1 MKKNFFAFI
10 LAGLA
15 IVAMAEDG
23 GAKKDDGA
31 LDKAKQKYEQ
41 RHGDEGKESPRRK
54 KVLKKKKK
62 IVTTKKKRVV
72 KKSWSV
78 FDVDTYG
85 NPDASD
91 YKVVVKKRPVRK
103 IHRNRSFL
111 RFVAFLGLADFLG
124 IDDVD
129 ININVDADG
138 DKAAASESAE
148 ADGKA
153 DAESGKDDAE
163 AVAEDDEAAAE
174 NDEAAA
180 EDVEIGDAADE
191 ADDGDVAVAEEDDAA
206 EDEEAYEDDEI
217 AEADDIEDEQPADE
231 EDAPEPPRYF
241 PIVLSVVPG
250 VCYPA
255 NVQDTNISI
264 GMIGSATRKVDG
276 ISCSGVFDIIEES
289 LLGVQTAGV
298 FSIAGGKVLGAQ
310 VSGVFNIGGMEMQGV
325 QAAGVFNIAEDVK
338 GVQAAGVFNVAE
350 DVKGVQTAGV
360 ANFAHDV
367 TGLQVAGVIN
377 VANDVRGTQVGL
389 VNVSENCYGI
399 PIGLI
404 NITKNGIRDVG
415 FWMDEGNNL
424 FGFWA
429 NGTNNFYTLLFAGE
443 SLVDYGEDWNTF
455 AAGFGLGARANL
467 GPLHLDTDVSAKA
480 FYGDTWGY
488 MLDDLMD
495 GSPRARDYY
504 AACADGADPA
514 DPWPYGPVQIF
525 PMVRMTLGIPVFKF
539 FEVFGGVSCD
549 IGVNGTYPVP
559 GILQDVKGYGF
570 EILDTPIEVYPHFF
584 WGIRI

>member
-1 MKKNFFAFI
+1 MKKNIFAFI

-15 IVAMAEDG
+15 IVAMAEDSDG
-23 GAKKDDGA
+23 GVKKDDGA
-31 LDKAKQKYEQ
+31 LDKARQKYEQ

-62 IVTTKKKRVV
+62 IVTTKKKKIV

-91 YKVVVKKRPVRK
+91 YRVVVKKRPVRR

-129 ININVDADG
+129 ININVNADG
-138 DKAAASESAE
+138 DKPAASESAE
-148 ADGKA
+148 ADRKA
-153 DAESGKDDAE
+153 DAESGDDDAE
-163 AVAEDDEAAAE
+163 A
-174 NDEAAA
+174 
-180 EDVEIGDAADE
+180 AADE
-191 ADDGDVAVAEEDDAA
+191 AEAVADEEAGDATVAEEDDAA
-206 EDEEAYEDDEI
+206 EDEESYEDDEI
-217 AEADDIEDEQPADE
+217 AEADDIEDEEPLDE
-231 EDAPEPPRYF
+231 ADAPEPPRYF

-250 VCYPA
+250 ICYPN

-264 GMIGSATRKVDG
+264 GMIGSATQKVEG

-298 FSIAGGKVLGAQ
+298 FSIAGGKVLGGQ
-310 VSGVFNIGGMEMQGV
+310 VSGVFNIGGVEMQGV

-338 GVQAAGVFNVAE
+338 GAQVAGVFNVAE

-367 TGLQVAGVIN
+367 TGVQVAGVFN

-488 MLDDLMD
+488 MLADLKD
-495 GSPRARDYY
+495 GSPKARDYY
-504 AACADGADPA
+504 AACEAGVDQV

-559 GILQDVKGYGF
+559 EILQDVKGYGF